1 MMPALKIALKMTLV
15 LSRALLYNIHQK
27 DLSPNVPGCV
37 SRYRDFRNP
46 PGHPQEYK
54 HNIYYWH
61 VIAAKLAFI
70 IVMEV
75 RRMGS
80 ERAYGHA

>member
-1 MMPALKIALKMTLV
+1 MTSFERGPCFQYLV
-15 LSRALLYNIHQK
+15 QKNLLISQRF
-27 DLSPNVPGCV
+27 V

-61 VIAAKLAFI
+61 VITAKLAFI

-75 RRMGS
+75 G
-80 ERAYGHA
+80 EVYFEIAYKAVYLQTSS